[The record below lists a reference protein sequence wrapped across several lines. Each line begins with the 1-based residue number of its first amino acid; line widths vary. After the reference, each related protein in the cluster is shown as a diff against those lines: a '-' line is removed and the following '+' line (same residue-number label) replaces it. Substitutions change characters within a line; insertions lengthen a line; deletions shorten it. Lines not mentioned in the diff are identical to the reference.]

1 MNSDEVTYE
10 PVSVKEVLGEM
21 KDIAELLIDLAYS
34 AVVFENRELAT
45 EVTRLEDEMGVLQ
58 LQARMS
64 LVMAGRSPTEAEE
77 LAPVFSVV
85 DAADR
90 ISNAAAD
97 VAGVVLGEIGLPR
110 AFAASLP
117 DAVEPLARLTLA
129 ADSAYTDRT
138 LGEIHLETETGVR
151 VFSLRRDDEWL
162 LHPDRDTTLR
172 AGDVLLCR
180 GPAEGIER
188 VYEAAT
194 GDRLDDDSEAFLGDD
209 DPNPTSEAFVGDDD
223 PDPAS
228 EAFVGDDDPN
238 PASETFVGDDD
249 SDPTDE
255 TFVGE
260 DVDAGP
266 DSESQSVED
275 PPDPESIP
283 DLQRAVATV
292 VTMKEASE
300 LAVDLA
306 YGSVLFDSVAL
317 AREVR
322 ELEVEVDALQSRFEA
337 WALRAATEVSNPVAI
352 RGLLRIGA
360 STETISDAALEISEG
375 VLRGVGSH
383 PVVEAAVRESDEV
396 LVRETVTAG
405 SRLDGTTV
413 GSAEIETRIGMRVVA
428 VRRGASDE
436 EDRRYVLS
444 PPPDTA
450 LSAGDVLI
458 AKGTRAG
465 AAQLAAWTDSEST
478 A

>member
-1 MNSDEVTYE
+1 MNSDEVAYE
-10 PVSVKEVLGEM
+10 PRSAKAILAEM

-34 AVVFENRELAT
+34 AVVFENRELAR

-162 LHPDRDTTLR
+162 LHPNRDTTLR

-209 DPNPTSEAFVGDDD
+209 DP
-223 PDPAS
+223 DPAS
-228 EAFVGDDDPN
+228 EA
-238 PASETFVGDDD
+238 FVGDDD

>member
-209 DPNPTSEAFVGDDD
+209 DPNPTSEAFVGDD
-223 PDPAS
+223 A
-228 EAFVGDDDPN
+228 
-238 PASETFVGDDD
+238 
-249 SDPTDE
+249 
-255 TFVGE
+255 
-260 DVDAGP
+260 DAGP

-360 STETISDAALEISEG
+360 STEAISDAALEISEG